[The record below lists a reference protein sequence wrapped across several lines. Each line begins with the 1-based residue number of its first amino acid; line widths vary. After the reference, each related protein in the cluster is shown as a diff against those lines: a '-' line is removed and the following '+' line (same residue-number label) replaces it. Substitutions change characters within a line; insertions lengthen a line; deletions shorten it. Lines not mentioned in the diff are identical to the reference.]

1 MVVGLEQ
8 GRIKTLGFRID
19 NMLVSPKQTHVFPPG
34 YGNFVVLL
42 VCDKFDRHVGTM
54 VLPVCTVPWC
64 ASGAPEQGGSEQV
77 RALLAGQVPL
87 DTRSVLTGLRSAV
100 AIALGVLFVLAI

>member
-1 MVVGLEQ
+1 MVITCLFHQNKLTV
-8 GRIKTLGFRID
+8 II
-19 NMLVSPKQTHVFPPG
+19 SG

-64 ASGAPEQGGSEQV
+64 AAGTPEQGGSEQV

-100 AIALGVLFVLAI
+100 ADALALCVLAI

>member
-1 MVVGLEQ
+1 MEITRSFHQNKYSVYIRLC
-8 GRIKTLGFRID
+8 
-19 NMLVSPKQTHVFPPG
+19 
-34 YGNFVVLL
+34 NFVVLL

-54 VLPVCTVPWC
+54 VLPVCTVPWY
-64 ASGAPEQGGSEQV
+64 ASGAPEQGGFEQV

-100 AIALGVLFVLAI
+100 ANALAYYVYLPLRSSFC

>member
-1 MVVGLEQ
+1 
-8 GRIKTLGFRID
+8 
-19 NMLVSPKQTHVFPPG
+19 
-34 YGNFVVLL
+34 
-42 VCDKFDRHVGTM
+42 M

-100 AIALGVLFVLAI
+100 AIALGVLFVLSI